1 MKKFFL
7 FAAVAMLAVGS
18 VVIFADEDNEHERKE
33 VYHKKS
39 YLVSGNT
46 KLYKNECGACHMA
59 YQPEFLPK
67 RSWKKMMLTLEDHF
81 GTDATLEK
89 EEFQQILE
97 YLLENASDNK
107 AVYGDIGK
115 MGKRIYPNT
124 SPLRISET
132 PYFKK
137 EHREIPKRFIKQKAV
152 KSLANCNACHTNAQ
166 SGSYSE
172 KEIYIPNYGRWDD

>member
-7 FAAVAMLAVGS
+7 FAAVVMLAVGS
-18 VVIFADEDNEHERKE
+18 VVIFADEDNDYERKE

-59 YQPEFLPK
+59 YQPQFLPK
-67 RSWKKMMLTLEDHF
+67 QSWKKIMQTLDDHF
-81 GTDATLEK
+81 GVDATLDL
-89 EEFQQILE
+89 EESKQIAE
-97 YLLENASDNK
+97 YLFTNASYKNIDENRK
-107 AVYGDIGK
+107 VL
-115 MGKRIYPNT
+115 
-124 SPLRISET
+124 LRITEKRD
-132 PYFKK
+132 FKR
-137 EHREIPKRFIKQKAV
+137 EHREIPKRFIKQKSV